1 MESGNRTDNMER
13 RIAPDG
19 MTEDGKKESEA
30 IDRRV
35 EELMAP
41 EEDDG
46 NGRKKKKRKKRKE
59 AGEKNT
65 GLIKRIKGWSRRRK
79 ILTAAGVV
87 VIVLLLSLI
96 HIFHRIRG
104 RGAGKASAPKG

>member
-1 MESGNRTDNMER
+1 MESGNRTDDMER

-46 NGRKKKKRKKRKE
+46 NGRKKK
-59 AGEKNT
+59 
-65 GLIKRIKGWSRRRK
+65 
-79 ILTAAGVV
+79 
-87 VIVLLLSLI
+87 
-96 HIFHRIRG
+96 RG
-104 RGAGKASAPKG
+104 RGKEYGPY

>member
-59 AGEKNT
+59 AGE
-65 GLIKRIKGWSRRRK
+65 RIRALLNVSKAG
-79 ILTAAGVV
+79 AAGGKS
-87 VIVLLLSLI
+87 LLQPVWWSLSFWPVQSL
-96 HIFHRIRG
+96 
-104 RGAGKASAPKG
+104 GAAARARESWWMWRL

>member
-1 MESGNRTDNMER
+1 MESGNRTDDMER

-35 EELMAP
+35 EELMEP

-46 NGRKKKKRKKRKE
+46 SGRKKKKRKKRKE

-79 ILTAAGVV
+79 ILTAAGVWS
-87 VIVLLLSLI
+87 LSFWPVQSL
-96 HIFHRIRG
+96 
-104 RGAGKASAPKG
+104 GAAARARESWWM

>member
-1 MESGNRTDNMER
+1 MESGNRTDDMER

-41 EEDDG
+41 EASM
-46 NGRKKKKRKKRKE
+46 RKRTRKGSQG
-59 AGEKNT
+59 A
-65 GLIKRIKGWSRRRK
+65 KGSR
-79 ILTAAGVV
+79 
-87 VIVLLLSLI
+87 SL
-96 HIFHRIRG
+96 
-104 RGAGKASAPKG
+104 

>member
-1 MESGNRTDNMER
+1 MESGNRTDNIER

-46 NGRKKKKRKKRKE
+46 NGRKKKKRKIQQPD
-59 AGEKNT
+59 
-65 GLIKRIKGWSRRRK
+65 LQQRRSQN
-79 ILTAAGVV
+79 
-87 VIVLLLSLI
+87 LL
-96 HIFHRIRG
+96 
-104 RGAGKASAPKG
+104 

>member
-46 NGRKKKKRKKRKE
+46 NGRKKKKRKHREVAVQNPRSPKP
-59 AGEKNT
+59 
-65 GLIKRIKGWSRRRK
+65 SR
-79 ILTAAGVV
+79 
-87 VIVLLLSLI
+87 
-96 HIFHRIRG
+96 FF
-104 RGAGKASAPKG
+104 ASAKFLHGISRCHQTVRAGCI

>member
-1 MESGNRTDNMER
+1 MESGNRTDDMER

-41 EEDDG
+41 EED
-46 NGRKKKKRKKRKE
+46 KKKE
-59 AGEKNT
+59 EK
-65 GLIKRIKGWSRRRK
+65 
-79 ILTAAGVV
+79 
-87 VIVLLLSLI
+87 
-96 HIFHRIRG
+96 RG
-104 RGAGKASAPKG
+104 RGKEYGPY

>member
-1 MESGNRTDNMER
+1 MESGNRTDDMER

-46 NGRKKKKRKKRKE
+46 NGRKKKKERREKRP
-59 AGEKNT
+59 G
-65 GLIKRIKGWSRRRK
+65 KRIRALLNASKAG
-79 ILTAAGVV
+79 AAGGKS
-87 VIVLLLSLI
+87 LLQPVWWSLSFWPVQSL
-96 HIFHRIRG
+96 
-104 RGAGKASAPKG
+104 GAAARARESWWMWRL

>member
-41 EEDDG
+41 EEDCLLYTSD
-46 NGRKKKKRKKRKE
+46 
-59 AGEKNT
+59 
-65 GLIKRIKGWSRRRK
+65 
-79 ILTAAGVV
+79 AADE
-87 VIVLLLSLI
+87 
-96 HIFHRIRG
+96 
-104 RGAGKASAPKG
+104 

>member
-1 MESGNRTDNMER
+1 MESGNRTDDMER

-79 ILTAAGVV
+79 SLLQPVWWSLSFWPVQSLGAAARARESWWMWR
-87 VIVLLLSLI
+87 L
-96 HIFHRIRG
+96 
-104 RGAGKASAPKG
+104 

>member
-1 MESGNRTDNMER
+1 MESGNRTDDMER

-35 EELMAP
+35 EELMEP

-46 NGRKKKKRKKRKE
+46 SGRKKKKRKKRKE

-65 GLIKRIKGWSRRRK
+65 GLIKRIKGWSRRR
-79 ILTAAGVV
+79 
-87 VIVLLLSLI
+87 
-96 HIFHRIRG
+96 
-104 RGAGKASAPKG
+104 

>member
-35 EELMAP
+35 EELIL
-41 EEDDG
+41 EEG
-46 NGRKKKKRKKRKE
+46 NE
-59 AGEKNT
+59 EYV
-65 GLIKRIKGWSRRRK
+65 GLSHVQG
-79 ILTAAGVV
+79 LD
-87 VIVLLLSLI
+87 LD
-96 HIFHRIRG
+96 
-104 RGAGKASAPKG
+104 P